1 VVDERGIAERYRLL
15 NEQGALDERTRR
27 LWAAAEARSAG
38 YGGLSAVVRATGI
51 SESTVLRGL
60 ADLDSDQRPAPGN
73 VRRHPGRTPILE
85 REPGLA
91 EDLERLV
98 DPVTRGDPES
108 PLRWTSK
115 SGAKLAEALREMG
128 HDVVDRTVLRLL
140 KAKGYSL
147 QANKKTG
154 EGAQHL
160 DRDAQFAHINETV
173 SEAIATGEPVISVDA
188 KKRELI
194 GDFKAVGREFEP
206 TGRPVEVR
214 GHDFKD
220 KELGH
225 AIPYGIYDLTVDEG
239 WVSVGITSDTAQF
252 AVNTIIDWWEHL
264 GRMRYP
270 NARTLTVTA
279 DSGGSNNPRTR
290 LWRHQ
295 LQRLADTTGL
305 SVRVC
310 HFPPGTSKWN
320 KSPWACGAPGSDEM
334 LGVTRRARHRL
345 DIGAQLKPATS
356 LMQGRGTS
364 DCRREHEPQIRFS
377 PGPSPAGRS
386 STSSER
392 RQQCSRSMNGSPG
405 WTSIATVWSR
415 AFVGS
420 ARKAA

>member
-1 VVDERGIAERYRLL
+1 LDA
-15 NEQGALDERTRR
+15 QGALNERTRR

-38 YGGLSAVVRATGI
+38 YGGISAVVRATGI

-60 ADLDSDQRPAPGN
+60 ADLDSEQRPAPGN
-73 VRRHPGRTPILE
+73 VRRHPGRVPILE

-91 EDLERLV
+91 EDLEGLV

-147 QANKKTG
+147 QANKKTR
-154 EGAQHL
+154 EGAQHP
-160 DRDAQFAHINETV
+160 DRDAQFEHINQIVTAAV
-173 SEAIATGEPVISVDA
+173 AAGEPVISVDA

-194 GDFKAVGREFEP
+194 GDFKAGGREFEP
-206 TGRPVEVR
+206 KGRPVEVR

-220 KELGH
+220 KDLGH
-225 AIPYGIYDLTVDEG
+225 AIPYGVYDLTADEG

-252 AVNTIIDWWEHL
+252 AVSTIISWWEHL
-264 GRMRYP
+264 GKTRYP
-270 NARTLTVTA
+270 DATTLTITA

-290 LWRHQ
+290 LWRYE

-305 SVRVC
+305 QIRVC

-320 KSPWACGAPGSDEM
+320 KIEHRMFSFVSLNWRGKPLESLEVVVNLISATTTSTGLKLYARVDPEAYERGIEITDEQ
-334 LGVTRRARHRL
+334 LAAVNITRHTFHGDWNYTVIPSL
-345 DIGAQLKPATS
+345 AQS
-356 LMQGRGTS
+356 
-364 DCRREHEPQIRFS
+364 
-377 PGPSPAGRS
+377 
-386 STSSER
+386 
-392 RQQCSRSMNGSPG
+392 
-405 WTSIATVWSR
+405 
-415 AFVGS
+415 
-420 ARKAA
+420 